1 MLDDLT
7 LEYSKASPTPLAPCL
22 MTLPWNSKASP
33 TPLAPCLMTLPW
45 NTARPLPHL
54 WLHA

>member
-45 NTARPLPHL
+45 NSKASPTPLA
-54 WLHA
+54 HA